1 MKPETLRKIQ
11 RLATHGA
18 TKGER
23 EAAQETLSRL
33 REKYGDAPADEPTT
47 ATAVVGYQNAWQKE
61 LLVHT
66 AVFLD
71 CSAHKVTK
79 EKKVRRKIVTTTLKQ
94 IAIRGEAEAVAFAEV
109 LYKHHRSQILKHMDV
124 FANSYCHSA
133 MPVSE
138 AVKSKAKTIE
148 IDSSDP
154 RVESMRAGVGVGQ
167 KNVVLFPTKRLGDAR
182 QSEAMQ

>member
-11 RLATHGA
+11 RLAIHGA

-33 REKYGDAPADEPTT
+33 REKYGDVPADEPTIV
-47 ATAVVGYQNAWQKE
+47 TAVVSYQTAWQKQ

-66 AVFLD
+66 AIFLD
-71 CSAHKVTK
+71 CSAHLVTQQ
-79 EKKVRRKIVTTTLKQ
+79 KKVRRKIVTTTLKQ
-94 IAIRGEAEAVAFAEV
+94 VAIRGEAEAVAFAEV
-109 LYKHHRSQILKHMDV
+109 LYKHHRGQILKHMDV

-148 IDSSDP
+148 IDSNDP
-154 RVESMRAGVGVGQ
+154 RVESMRAGAGVGQ
-167 KNVVLFPTKRLGDAR
+167 KNVVLFPTKQL
-182 QSEAMQ
+182 SEATQ